1 MQMETS
7 SNSRALEGV
16 SVLVVEDNAAMRT
29 AVRRFLERAGC
40 TVLDVGSPSEAFSA
54 ARAYAGRLDL
64 ALVDLILPE
73 MSGPEC
79 ADTLMEERPEL
90 AVAYM
95 SGYADSVSGEF
106 PGEDSPVLLQKP
118 IARDELLNMVR
129 RLLGMHELS
138 LLSSAH
144 C

>member
-1 MQMETS
+1 MQMETR

-16 SVLVVEDNAAMRT
+16 CVLIVEDNEPLRI

-40 TVLDVGSPSEAFSA
+40 TVMDVGTPSEAFGA
-54 ARAYAGRLDL
+54 ARGYTGRVDL

-79 ADTLMEERPEL
+79 ADILVEERPEL

-95 SGYADSVSGEF
+95 SGYAECVSSGF
-106 PGEDSPVLLQKP
+106 PGDDTPVLLQKP
-118 IARDELLNMVR
+118 FVRDELVNTVR
-129 RLLGMHELS
+129 RVLGMHDD
-138 LLSSAH
+138 
-144 C
+144 